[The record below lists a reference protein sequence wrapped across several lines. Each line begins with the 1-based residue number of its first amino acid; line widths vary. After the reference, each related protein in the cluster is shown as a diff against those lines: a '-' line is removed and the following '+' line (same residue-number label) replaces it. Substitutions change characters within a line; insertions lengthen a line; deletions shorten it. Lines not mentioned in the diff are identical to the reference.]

1 MSGKEEKAQ
10 LAPSGDDGADAKPKL
25 RICCACPET
34 KKLRDNCMVENGE
47 ERCQEQIEAHLKCL
61 RKAGFD
67 V

>member
-1 MSGKEEKAQ
+1 MSTAEEKPK
-10 LAPSGDDGADAKPKL
+10 LAPSGDEPETKPKL

-34 KKLRDNCMVENGE
+34 KKLRDNCMVEHGE
-47 ERCQEQIEAHLKCL
+47 DKCKEQIEAHLKCL